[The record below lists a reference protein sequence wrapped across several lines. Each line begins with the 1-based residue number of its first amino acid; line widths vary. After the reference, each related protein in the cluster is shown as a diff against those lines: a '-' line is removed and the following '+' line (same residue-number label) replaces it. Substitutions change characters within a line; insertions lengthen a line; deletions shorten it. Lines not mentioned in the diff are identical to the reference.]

1 MDESFIG
8 TITRDGRR
16 TGQFYAGA
24 VEFDQSSFCGHS
36 GSNKSPRPPK
46 TLPSKASY
54 LPPRRRINPLR
65 LPLDPIPTAKRPNR
79 LRNDRLIITNALIST
94 IRAACGRGFSIE
106 ELFFPS
112 WVEINHEVLICRRFP
127 QLSRS
132 SGVEEE
138 DRGSKVFSFVGK
150 WTVRMTNDR
159 RIVCRNLINTEL
171 EVEIETY
178 TLGF

>member
-106 ELFFPS
+106 ELFFPT
-112 WVEINHEVLICRRFP
+112 WVEINHEFLICHRFNYLGVLVSRRKIEDRRF
-127 QLSRS
+127 LVSLENGLCEWRMI
-132 SGVEEE
+132 EE
-138 DRGSKVFSFVGK
+138 SKFDK
-150 WTVRMTNDR
+150 
-159 RIVCRNLINTEL
+159 
-171 EVEIETY
+171 
-178 TLGF
+178 